1 MVYRRNVLEFLAW
14 GVAREMCQWLGA
26 VALGEDMSLV
36 PNTHVRWLT
45 TIGNSSFWG
54 ITPPQAPSHIC
65 VYV

>member
-36 PNTHVRWLT
+36 PNTNVR
-45 TIGNSSFWG
+45 
-54 ITPPQAPSHIC
+54 
-65 VYV
+65 